1 MALSTLAYL
10 GLFWGLRS
18 VTGAMA
24 ANAVALGVT
33 AVANTA
39 ANRRFTFGVTGR
51 AGVWRQHLEG
61 LVVFGLG
68 LAVTTGALGLL
79 ERTTDGPGRAA
90 ELAVLVAANAAATL
104 VRFVLLRSWVFHP
117 NRTTPKETPS
127 R

>member
-1 MALSTLAYL
+1 
-10 GLFWGLRS
+10 
-18 VTGAMA
+18 VA

-51 AGVWRQHLEG
+51 HRIWRQHLEG

-68 LAVTTGALGLL
+68 LALTSGALGLL
-79 ERTTDGPGRAA
+79 GRSTPDPGRAA
-90 ELAVLVAANAAATL
+90 ELSMLVAANAAAT
-104 VRFVLLRSWVFHP
+104 VARFVLLRSWVFHP
-117 NRTTPKETPS
+117 RRTRPDQPRGASS